1 MELLSSHLQTDA
13 CTSTVRITAIIHK
26 YWLTAGRFPVFAPE
40 LSRCGSSACAVLQGQ
55 KKTSMRSKHGPDF
68 VYNIFPQTK

>member
-1 MELLSSHLQTDA
+1 MELLASHHQTDT

-40 LSRCGSSACAVLQGQ
+40 PSRCGSY
-55 KKTSMRSKHGPDF
+55 M
-68 VYNIFPQTK
+68 